1 MRSANGLKLKEKL
14 IADSFV
20 REAQINKHHTDSAS
34 LLYIWKLGNRVTSGV
49 NKIIR

>member
-34 LLYIWKLGNRVTSGV
+34 LLYIWKLGNSGYQWR
-49 NKIIR
+49 K